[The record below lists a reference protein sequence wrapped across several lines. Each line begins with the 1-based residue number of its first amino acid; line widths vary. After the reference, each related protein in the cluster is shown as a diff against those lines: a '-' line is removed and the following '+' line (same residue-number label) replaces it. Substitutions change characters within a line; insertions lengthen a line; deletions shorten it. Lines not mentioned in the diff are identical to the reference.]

1 MGFAHHQ
8 ATSGA
13 GQGHTRGIGQRLV
26 LGINR
31 RAIAAGQVGG
41 VQDVFDRHRHPVQ
54 HTFGRG
60 LGVQRTRLGDHRVWR
75 QVGPGMQL
83 RLSRRGAGH
92 TGLSQSL
99 GAELAPGDAPRGFGR
114 AQVGGGV
121 VAALG
126 AAHGAPGTV
135 PAGKDSM
142 WVQISPGRVSQI

>member
-31 RAIAAGQVGG
+31 RAIAAGHVGG

-60 LGVQRTRLGDHRVWR
+60 LGVQGTGLVDHRLR
-75 QVGPGMQL
+75 GQMDPGMQL
-83 RLSRRGAGH
+83 RLVRSGPRH
-92 TGLSQSL
+92 TGLGQGL
-99 GAELAPGDAPRGFGR
+99 GAELTPGDAPGGLGR
-114 AQVGGGV
+114 AQVHG
-121 VAALG
+121 LG
-126 AAHGAPGTV
+126 LDQVRGAHGAPGTV

-142 WVQISPGRVSQI
+142 